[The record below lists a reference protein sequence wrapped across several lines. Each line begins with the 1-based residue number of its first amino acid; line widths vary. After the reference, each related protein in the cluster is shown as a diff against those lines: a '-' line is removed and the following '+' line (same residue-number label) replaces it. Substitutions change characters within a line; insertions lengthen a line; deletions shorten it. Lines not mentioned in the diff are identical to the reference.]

1 MLRYAVTYVATLVIM
16 LAIDFGWLSTMAG
29 PLYRATLGDVLL
41 ENFRPAPALAF
52 YLLYVVG
59 IMVFVVPRDPAAF
72 DWRQVA
78 GFGALLG
85 LVSYAT
91 YDLTNYATVKPWSLT
106 LTLAD
111 MAWGTV
117 LTAVGSTLGVLV
129 GAWVLRLFGR

>member
-1 MLRYAVTYVATLVIM
+1 LRYAVTYVTTLVIM

-41 ENFRPAPALAF
+41 DSFRPAPAIVF
-52 YLLYVVG
+52 YVLYTVG
-59 IMVFVVPRDPAAF
+59 IMIFVLPRDSAAA

-78 GFGALLG
+78 LFGALFG
-85 LVSYAT
+85 LFCYGT
-91 YDLTNYATVKPWSLT
+91 YDLTNYATIKPWSLT

-117 LTAVGSTLGVLV
+117 LTAIGATLGMFI
-129 GAWVLRLFGR
+129 GGWILRLFGR